1 MISAYTGTQIRAAE
15 EPLLAAG
22 MGAVLMQRASQGLAN
37 AVIRELQARGRKL
50 YGASVAVLAGKGNNG
65 GDGLFAAAL
74 LAARGVRTTA
84 VLTGGAAHPEA
95 LAAFERAG
103 GRVHILTDS
112 TLNRLTAEVARAD
125 VVIDAVLG
133 TGAKGGLRGTAAALA
148 GRLLYSGL
156 GGSLVVACDVPSGMD
171 ADTGE
176 VHAPVLS
183 ADLTVTFGAAKAGLL
198 ADPGADH
205 AGRVHVVP
213 IGIEEN
219 LPWPAL
225 RRFEAGDLFRLLPRP
240 GRRSHKYSRGVL
252 GVVAGSADYPGAAV
266 LACRGALAAGVGMVR
281 YLGPPE
287 AAQAVRQSCP
297 EVVCSASSVADTH
310 VQAWLVG
317 SGMGPS
323 DAEQLQRARD
333 AVESGLPV
341 IADAG
346 ALPALPAVLAP
357 HVVLTPHA
365 GELASLLERLRSI
378 PDGSAADSRFTESP
392 AAESPAFGQGAD
404 RAAVEAHTLGAVRY
418 AAGLTEAT
426 VLLKGAT
433 TLVASPF
440 QDFYSQADGVP
451 WLASAGS
458 GDVLAGIIGALLA
471 QLGSDVGR
479 FRDAGIDPDERWAAI
494 AALAASLHGLAGTTA
509 SAGGPLTA
517 GRIADVLPEVWGKV
531 STLSIRLAQERNSH
545 PHPLR

>member
-1 MISAYTGTQIRAAE
+1 MISAYTGTQIREAE
-15 EPLLAAG
+15 QPLLAAG

-37 AVIRELQARGRKL
+37 AVVRELRARRRRL

-65 GDGLFAAAL
+65 GDGLYAASF
-74 LAARGVRTTA
+74 LAARGMRTTA
-84 VLTGGAAHPEA
+84 VLTADSAHPEA

-103 GRVHILTDS
+103 GRVHQLTDA
-112 TLNRLTAEVARAD
+112 TLGQLTAETASAD

-133 TGAKGGLRGTAAALA
+133 TGAQGGLRGTAAALVET
-148 GRLLYSGL
+148 LSGFSL
-156 GGSLVVACDVPSGMD
+156 PLVVACDVPSGVD

-183 ADLTVTFGAAKAGLL
+183 AGLTVTFGAAKAGLL

-205 AGRVHVVP
+205 AGRVEVIP
-213 IGIEEN
+213 IGIEEH

-225 RRFEAGDLFRLLPRP
+225 HRLEISDLARLLPQP
-240 GRRSHKYSRGVL
+240 QRRSHKYSRGVL
-252 GVVAGSADYPGAAV
+252 GVVAGSATYPGAAV

-287 AAQAVRQSCP
+287 VADLVRQSCP
-297 EVVCSASSVADTH
+297 EVVCGPGSVAGTH

-317 SGMGPS
+317 SGMGP
-323 DAEQLQRARD
+323 DDHEQLQRARD
-333 AVESGLPV
+333 AVDSGLPTV
-341 IADAG
+341 ADAG
-346 ALPALPAVLAP
+346 ALPGLPLILAP
-357 HVVLTPHA
+357 QVILTPHA
-365 GELASLLERLRSI
+365 GELASLLQRLDADRSLS
-378 PDGSAADSRFTESP
+378 G
-392 AAESPAFGQGAD
+392 
-404 RAAVEAHTLGAVRY
+404 RAAVEANTLAAVRR

-440 QDFYSQADGVP
+440 QDFYSQSDGTP

-471 QLGSDVGR
+471 QLGPDVGR

-494 AALAASLHGLAGTTA
+494 AALAASLHGRAGAAA
-509 SAGGPLTA
+509 SGGGPLTA
-517 GRIADVLPEVWGKV
+517 GRVADALPEVWGKV
-531 STLSIRLAQERNSH
+531 SMLS
-545 PHPLR
+545 

>member
-22 MGAVLMQRASQGLAN
+22 MGAVLMQRASHGLAN
-37 AVIRELQARGRKL
+37 AVIRELQARGRKV
-50 YGASVAVLAGKGNNG
+50 YGAGVAVLAGKGNNG

-84 VLTGGAAHPEA
+84 VLTAGAAHPEA

-103 GRVHILTDS
+103 GRVHLLTDS
-112 TLNRLTAEVARAD
+112 TLNRLTADVARAD

-148 GRLLYSGL
+148 GRLLEGGLLEAGL
-156 GGSLVVACDVPSGMD
+156 GGSLVVACDVPSGVD

-225 RRFEAGDLFRLLPRP
+225 RRFEAGDLARLLPRP

-287 AAQAVRQSCP
+287 VAELVRQSCP
-297 EVVCSASSVADTH
+297 EVVCSTGSVAETH

-317 SGMGPS
+317 SGMGPG
-323 DAEQLQRARD
+323 DADQLHRARD

-346 ALPALPAVLAP
+346 ALPALPDILGP
-357 HVVLTPHA
+357 QVVLTPHA
-365 GELASLLERLRSI
+365 GELASLLQRLGST
-378 PDGSAADSRFTESP
+378 PDGSAADSRITDGS
-392 AAESPAFGQGAD
+392 AFGGGAD

-451 WLASAGS
+451 WIATAGS

-479 FRDAGIDPDERWAAI
+479 FREAGIDPDERWAAI
-494 AALAASLHGLAGTTA
+494 AALAASLHGLAGTAA

-517 GRIADVLPEVWGKV
+517 GRIADVLPEAWGKV
-531 STLSIRLAQERNSH
+531 SMLSIQ
-545 PHPLR
+545 

>member
-1 MISAYTGTQIRAAE
+1 MISAYTGTQIREAE
-15 EPLLAAG
+15 QPLLASG
-22 MGAVLMQRASQGLAN
+22 LGAALMQRASHGLAN
-37 AVIRELQARGRKL
+37 AVVRELQARGQRL

-65 GDGLFAAAL
+65 GDGLFAASF
-74 LAARGVRTTA
+74 LAARGMRTTA
-84 VLTGGAAHPEA
+84 VLTADSAHPEA

-103 GRVHILTDS
+103 GRVHWLTDA
-112 TLNRLTAEVARAD
+112 TLSQLTAETGRAD

-133 TGAKGGLRGTAAALA
+133 TGAQGGLRGTPAALVA
-148 GRLLYSGL
+148 ALSGQHAP
-156 GGSLVVACDVPSGMD
+156 LVVACDVPSGVD

-176 VHAPVLS
+176 VHGPVLS
-183 ADLTVTFGAAKAGLL
+183 AGLTVTFGAAKAGLL

-205 AGRVHVVP
+205 AGRLEVIP
-213 IGIEEN
+213 IGIEEH

-225 RRFEAGDLFRLLPRP
+225 HRLETADLARLLPQP
-240 GRRSHKYSRGVL
+240 ARRSHKYSRGVL
-252 GVVAGSADYPGAAV
+252 GVVAGSATYPGAAV

-287 AAQAVRQSCP
+287 VAHLVRQSCP
-297 EVVCSASSVADTH
+297 EVVCGTGSVASTH

-317 SGMGPS
+317 SGMGP
-323 DAEQLQRARD
+323 DDHEQLQRARD
-333 AVESGLPV
+333 AVDSGLPT

-346 ALPALPAVLAP
+346 ALPGLPLILAP
-357 HVVLTPHA
+357 QVVLTPHA
-365 GELASLLERLRSI
+365 GELASLLQRL
-378 PDGSAADSRFTESP
+378 DADHPYS
-392 AAESPAFGQGAD
+392 G
-404 RAAVEAHTLGAVRY
+404 RAAVEANTLGAVRL

-440 QDFYSQADGVP
+440 QDFYSQADGTP

-471 QLGSDVGR
+471 QLGPDVGH

-494 AALAASLHGLAGTTA
+494 AALAASLHGRAGAAA
-509 SAGGPLTA
+509 SGGGPLTA
-517 GRIADVLPEVWGKV
+517 GRIADALPAAWGKV
-531 STLSIRLAQERNSH
+531 SMLS
-545 PHPLR
+545 